1 MIFFLQYFLY
11 FLTLWQHYIWFY
23 RRIEFWCTRP
33 QLCPTINL
41 QRQERT
47 SLVCVITS
55 AVIPQDITTLLPDT
69 NTCSH
74 KEKLLF
80 SGELSY
86 FFFFLLHVLYS
97 FCSLT
102 YSMHCSNLQILSP
115 CSGEWTF
122 TVNQIC
128 YKEVISILL
137 LHTFYCKNKEGNLD
151 RTIWSIM
158 RYFQSFLKTNGSV
171 VKWFPALH
179 CFSAMACDGLKVLSL
194 AESSSC
200 FGNKTMNCLQNKR
213 TPLPLKQSLP
223 RLSCAQMYLCVC
235 VCVC

>member
-1 MIFFLQYFLY
+1 MPHNKSTETGEDQFGVCYHVSCYPTRHNNSFAWYKHMLTQGETLVLRGAFLL
-11 FLTLWQHYIWFY
+11 
-23 RRIEFWCTRP
+23 
-33 QLCPTINL
+33 
-41 QRQERT
+41 
-47 SLVCVITS
+47 
-55 AVIPQDITTLLPDT
+55 
-69 NTCSH
+69 
-74 KEKLLF
+74 
-80 SGELSY
+80 
-86 FFFFLLHVLYS
+86 FFLLHVLYS
-97 FCSLT
+97 YCSLT

-171 VKWFPALH
+171 VKWFPTLH

-194 AESSSC
+194 AESPSC
-200 FGNKTMNCLQNKR
+200 FGNKSMNCLQNKR

-235 VCVC
+235 VCVSYHINLFFNL